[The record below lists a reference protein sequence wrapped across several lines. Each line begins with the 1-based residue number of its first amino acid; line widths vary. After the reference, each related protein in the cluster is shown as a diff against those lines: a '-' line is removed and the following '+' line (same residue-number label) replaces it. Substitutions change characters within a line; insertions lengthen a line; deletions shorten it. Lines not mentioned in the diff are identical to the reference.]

1 MQIKLYFILF
11 YETLTNHCHNENLS
25 GCVDL
30 MIKKIKLKKSCKTK
44 TKFYCYFFSD
54 WKMSEKLKQ
63 TFTNGIYP
71 ENLKISIV
79 GGGLVIFMNELSK
92 NKF

>member
-1 MQIKLYFILF
+1 
-11 YETLTNHCHNENLS
+11 
-25 GCVDL
+25 
-30 MIKKIKLKKSCKTK
+30 
-44 TKFYCYFFSD
+44 
-54 WKMSEKLKQ
+54 MSEKLKQ